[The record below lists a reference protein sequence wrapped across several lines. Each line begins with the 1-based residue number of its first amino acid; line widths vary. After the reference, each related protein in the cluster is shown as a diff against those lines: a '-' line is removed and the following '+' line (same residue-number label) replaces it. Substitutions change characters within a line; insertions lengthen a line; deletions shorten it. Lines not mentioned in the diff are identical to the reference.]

1 MNKILKLCD
10 WLICSRLMRTPWP
23 LAGLTLCMFIISMLC
38 GWRSFVLMLLSFAG
52 VVLFSYSASLGN
64 VPFRLLPEVRYRAFG
79 RHIIVWSWG
88 VWALGYFCCVFST
101 LMMMSPVHPV
111 FWLCGGC
118 CGGLLC
124 LQRYL
129 YGGFP
134 WIR

>member
-1 MNKILKLCD
+1 MAAGRTDTLHVHHQHVMWLAIVRVDVVVLC
-10 WLICSRLMRTPWP
+10 R
-23 LAGLTLCMFIISMLC
+23 
-38 GWRSFVLMLLSFAG
+38 

-79 RHIIVWSWG
+79 RHIIVWSWV

>member
-1 MNKILKLCD
+1 MSKILKLCD
-10 WLICSRLMRTPWP
+10 LLIDSRLMRTPWP
-23 LAGLTLCMFIISMLC
+23 VAGLTACMFFLSMLC
-38 GWRSFVLMLLSFAG
+38 GWQEFVLMLLAFAG
-52 VVLFSYSASLGN
+52 VALFSYSASLGN
-64 VPFRLLPEVRYRAFG
+64 VPYRLLPEVRYRALG
-79 RHIIVWSWG
+79 RHIIVWSWV

-101 LMMMSPVHPV
+101 LMMMSPAHPV
-111 FWLCGGC
+111 FWLCGSG